1 VEFSTSEVSDI
12 RGLRLDGE
20 LDMGTMELLTGPL
33 NAAIAAGGPIFVD
46 MSALRFID
54 SSGIRELVRAAVALE
69 PRGWCL
75 LLHID
80 DGEVARALEV
90 VGLHTVPNVH
100 IIDHRGAH
108 TPEMATS

>member
-1 VEFSTSEVSDI
+1 VEFSTHEVAGI
-12 RGLRLDGE
+12 RGLRLEGE
-20 LDMGTMELLTGPL
+20 LDIGTMELLTGPL
-33 NAAIAAGGPIFVD
+33 DAAIAAGGPIFID
-46 MSALRFID
+46 MSALTFID

-75 LLHID
+75 LLHIN

-100 IIDHRGAH
+100 IFDHRGAH
-108 TPEMATS
+108 TTAIASI